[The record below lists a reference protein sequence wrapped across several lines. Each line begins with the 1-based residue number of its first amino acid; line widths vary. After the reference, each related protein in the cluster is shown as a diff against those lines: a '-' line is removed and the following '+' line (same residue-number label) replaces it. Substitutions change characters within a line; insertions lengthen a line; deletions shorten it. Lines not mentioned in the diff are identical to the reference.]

1 MSMRFMVRGTTAVA
15 CAAFTATAVLSP
27 AYAVVPATN
36 VAASTF
42 GQLAAAPMSPVI
54 PSKDDI
60 AKAKKSESATAAE
73 STKIEAILGSAND
86 RLQGSLAGTIAANNA
101 YTNASVALDQ
111 RREEAAT
118 AKAKADAAAK
128 EYQTAKAQL
137 GQIAGTLYKNGGV
150 NLSVQ
155 AFLGSSSA
163 DDTMYQASTLMV
175 LSNERATT
183 YDSASAASAT
193 STALQAQSL
202 AAQAAADKA
211 AKTAEESKTAAQA
224 ATDALAAVVKEN
236 QSQRDVLIQQL
247 ASLHNT
253 TAALE
258 GARVDGLARQAQEAA
273 LAAQIKASAEVAA
286 PAAPPATETPAQQPA
301 QPAQPAPAQ
310 PVQPAQPTKAPV
322 QPVRPPVQPPVQ
334 PVQPPK
340 PPVVP
345 AKPTP
350 PPVVTPPPTQPSG
363 SYIQVMVNYAIA
375 QSGGAYQWGGTG
387 NPGYDC
393 SGLVMK
399 AFAAAG
405 VSVPRTGTD
414 QFWAA
419 PARVPL
425 SQMRYGD
432 LLVFD
437 ETSPGSGQFGHIAIF
452 VGNGQ
457 VMQAL
462 APGYPTG
469 VSSISGMLQAGMTLY
484 PYAARY

>member
-1 MSMRFMVRGTTAVA
+1 MSMRFLVRGTTAAA
-15 CAAFTATAVLSP
+15 CAAFAATAVLSP
-27 AYAVVPATN
+27 VHAAVPAAP
-36 VAASTF
+36 VAASAF
-42 GQLAAAPMSPVI
+42 GQLAAAPTSPVI

-60 AKAKKSESATAAE
+60 AKAKKSEAATAAE
-73 STKIEAILGSAND
+73 SAKIEAILASAND
-86 RLQGSLAGTIAANNA
+86 RLQGSMAGTIAANNT
-101 YTNASVALDQ
+101 YTNAAVALDK
-111 RREEAAT
+111 RRAEADT
-118 AKAKADAAAK
+118 AKAKAGAAAK
-128 EYQTAKAQL
+128 EYQSAKAQL

-163 DDTMYQASTLMV
+163 DETMYQASTLMV

-183 YDSASAASAT
+183 YDSASAASST
-193 STALQAQSL
+193 STALQEQAS
-202 AAQAAADKA
+202 AAQTAADQA
-211 AKTAEESKTAAQA
+211 ATTAAESKNAAQA

-236 QSQRDVLIQQL
+236 QSQRTVLLQQL
-247 ASLHNT
+247 ATLHNT

-258 GARVDGLARQAQEAA
+258 GARVDGLARQAQEEA
-273 LAAQIKASAEVAA
+273 LAAQIAASAKISTPV
-286 PAAPPATETPAQQPA
+286 APPPVADSPA
-301 QPAQPAPAQ
+301 QPAQPPAAVQPGNPPAQ
-310 PVQPAQPTKAPV
+310 PVAPPV
-322 QPVRPPVQPPVQ
+322 QPVHPVQ
-334 PVQPPK
+334 PVQPPAAPK

-345 AKPTP
+345 VKPTP
-350 PPVVTPPPTQPSG
+350 PPVVAPPPTQPSG
-363 SYIQVMVNYAIA
+363 SYVQVMVNYAIA

-387 NPGYDC
+387 NPGFDC

-405 VSVPRTGTD
+405 VNVPRTGTD

-419 PARVPL
+419 PTHVPL

-437 ETSPGSGQFGHIAIF
+437 ETSPGSGQFGHIAIY

-469 VSSISGMLQAGMTLY
+469 VSSISGMLQVGMKLY
-484 PYAARY
+484 SSVARY